1 MKRNNESLR
10 RNTFK
15 TDQLISIGQYAGK
28 FEMPCIYPK
37 RYSLKGTFFFTRF
50 NESFGYEFLQCA
62 KNSILHFYVDDYQFE
77 RCWANPNNY
86 IDHLKKFK
94 YVISPD
100 FSLYADLPKA
110 HQIWNCYRNRLL
122 AAFWQARGVKI
133 IPNVSWGDESSF
145 AWCFDG
151 IPQNSVV
158 AISTV
163 GTRSNKKAFLRG
175 YRRMLKVLKPT
186 QIIVYGKIY
195 PEMKEKNLLNYEPG
209 RKLWEVEEHL

>member
-37 RYSLKGTFFFTRF
+37 RYSLRGTFFFTRF

-209 RKLWEVEEHL
+209 RKLWEVEEPQ

>member
-28 FEMPCIYPK
+28 LEMPCIYPK

-145 AWCFDG
+145 AWCFDS

-209 RKLWEVEEHL
+209 RKLWEVEEPI

>member
-122 AAFWQARGVKI
+122 SAFWQA
-133 IPNVSWGDESSF
+133 
-145 AWCFDG
+145 
-151 IPQNSVV
+151 
-158 AISTV
+158 
-163 GTRSNKKAFLRG
+163 
-175 YRRMLKVLKPT
+175 
-186 QIIVYGKIY
+186 
-195 PEMKEKNLLNYEPG
+195 
-209 RKLWEVEEHL
+209 

>member
-37 RYSLKGTFFFTRF
+37 RYSLKGTFFFTCF

-133 IPNVSWGDESSF
+133 IPNLSWGDESSF
-145 AWCFDG
+145 DWCFDG

-163 GTRSNKKAFLRG
+163 GTRGNKKAFLRG

>member
-37 RYSLKGTFFFTRF
+37 RYSLRGTFFFTRF

-151 IPQNSVV
+151 ILQNSVV

-163 GTRSNKKAFLRG
+163 GTRGNKKAFLRG

-209 RKLWEVEEHL
+209 RKLWEVEEPK